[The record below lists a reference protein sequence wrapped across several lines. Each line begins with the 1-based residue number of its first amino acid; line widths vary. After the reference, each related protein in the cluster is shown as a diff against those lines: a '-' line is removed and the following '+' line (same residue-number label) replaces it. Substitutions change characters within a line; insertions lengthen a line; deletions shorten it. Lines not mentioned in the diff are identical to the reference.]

1 MVDKATIKETT
12 EKIKEEKKVEAATY
26 YEAFGRRKEATARV
40 RLYVVKEQSI
50 EVLGQQVEKGAI
62 VVNGKSAEVYFPG
75 EVYKKIYQEPLRT
88 TNTASRFAI
97 VIKTVG
103 GGLVSQLGAVV
114 LGMSRALEKVDKEK
128 MRPILKK
135 KGFLTRDSR
144 VRERR
149 KAGMAG
155 KARAKKQSPK
165 R

>member
-1 MVDKATIKETT
+1 MADKVSKKETPEKVDT
-12 EKIKEEKKVEAATY
+12 EKKAESIAY

-40 RLYVVKEQSI
+40 RLYVVKEQTI

-62 VVNGKSAEVYFPG
+62 IVNGKSAEVYFPG
-75 EVYKKIYQEPLRT
+75 EVYKKLYQEPLRT

-97 VIKTVG
+97 VIKTLG
-103 GGLVSQLGAVV
+103 GGLMSQLGATV
-114 LGMSRALEKVDKEK
+114 LGMSRALEKIDKEK

-135 KGFLTRDSR
+135 KGFLTRDAR

-149 KAGMAG
+149 KAGLAG